1 MKSTLFIISIFLAF
15 TNACNQN
22 KADNSSGISSS
33 EKTESI
39 KNVEP
44 IKNEVVSDTK
54 IEKTQAENTVEKTS
68 EQKKEYFTLLGATSQ
83 SWTAGIPSGGSG
95 TEYYFKIK
103 INTSDKII
111 FDSAWINNKSFELF
125 IAKETTTISNAPIKY
140 EKGDIITLRVSDL
153 KNKNTKTVIS
163 KPPIEHNGAA
173 LIGYTVKN
181 KQEYFIIKEINK
193 QASLNHQ

>member
-22 KADNSSGISSS
+22 KAGNSSGISSS

-44 IKNEVVSDTK
+44 IKNKVVSDVK

-68 EQKKEYFTLLGATSQ
+68 EQKKEYFTLQNATSQ

-95 TEYYFKIK
+95 VDYYFKVK
-103 INTSDKII
+103 INTAEKIN
-111 FDSAWINNKSFELF
+111 FDSAWINNKSFEIF
-125 IAKETTTISNAPIKY
+125 ISKETTSISSAPIKY
-140 EKGDIITLRVSDL
+140 GKGDIITLRVSDL

-163 KPPIEHNGAA
+163 KSPIEHNGVA
-173 LIGYTVKN
+173 LIGYTVNN

-193 QASLNHQ
+193 QAPLNQQ